1 MAKLQGHSAN
11 LFLQISVLGTT
22 SCWLANYFCVATLLG
37 NNHWRFFPGKIISR
51 WRRPGLKDWSLGR
64 GSSRWPNKLLLQE
77 TVSPE
82 KFWRFN
88 TVAVT
93 SGLRRFIVRFIT
105 DSFKQKVGMYIA
117 LLCFIHDQ
125 LFNTCE
131 ARWRK
136 VILQLLSC
144 FTHRIMNH
152 GHAAQLSKAE
162 ILNTQPAT
170 TNMIRWRFY

>member
-1 MAKLQGHSAN
+1 MSGQTASPGNRFPRK
-11 LFLQISVLGTT
+11 I
-22 SCWLANYFCVATLLG
+22 LAVTAY
-37 NNHWRFFPGKIISR
+37 
-51 WRRPGLKDWSLGR
+51 GR
-64 GSSRWPNKLLLQE
+64 GYVR
-77 TVSPE
+77 
-82 KFWRFN
+82 
-88 TVAVT
+88 
-93 SGLRRFIVRFIT
+93 LRRFIVRFIT

-125 LFNTCE
+125 LFNTYE

-162 ILNTQPAT
+162 ILNTQPAS